1 MQNISCGVPRG
12 SVLGPLLFLLYIND
26 LPNVSKFLTVILFA
40 DDTNVFYSHVDS
52 SILTRVLKTEID
64 KLSEWFKAN
73 KLSLNLDKTKY
84 MLFKS
89 KQKKESLNINLDI
102 NNCEI
107 KQVYEVVF
115 LGVILDEH
123 LSWKPQI
130 AHVANKIS
138 KSIGIIFKSSFYLF
152 KECMRTLYFSLV
164 YPYLYYCNLVWP
176 SAYQSNLYRIILLQK
191 RVVRIL
197 GGCSFDA
204 HTDPIY
210 SKSFVYL
217 NFIIFA
223 HCK

>member
-1 MQNISCGVPRG
+1 
-12 SVLGPLLFLLYIND
+12 
-26 LPNVSKFLTVILFA
+26 
-40 DDTNVFYSHVDS
+40 
-52 SILTRVLKTEID
+52 
-64 KLSEWFKAN
+64 
-73 KLSLNLDKTKY
+73 

-89 KQKKESLNINLDI
+89 KQKKKSLNINLVI

-107 KQVYEVVF
+107 KQVNEVVF

-152 KECMRTLYFSLV
+152 KESMRTLYFSLV
-164 YPYLYYCNLVWP
+164 YPYLYYCNLVWA

-204 HTDPIY
+204 HTDPIFKELRILKFHHICSLQIGQFMFSYKLGLLPTNFDSFFILNKDVHSY
-210 SKSFVYL
+210 STRNANFFIFRFVGQTFASFPCDIKVQSFL
-217 NFIIFA
+217 T
-223 HCK
+223 H